1 MDFLQQKEELENKI
15 KNINNYWDDLKI
27 KQEEKFKK
35 REEYKEPK
43 KHLYDAIYKIL
54 YLLKSKKL
62 ISQNMFENYIVKTNC
77 DIKEAF
83 LENKFLI
90 FFYHLFKNIEFK
102 DDTTYK
108 ISDKHIFTSFFEEMK
123 ESNKNNINIYEEND
137 ETYEEDKE
145 LDEKMKLSIKR
156 IKGKKKIPL
165 TYFIYEYEQYKMREK
180 ARIEEENTEEY
191 KQKQVLQVLEEE
203 LKQTERV
210 DNILKKILTY

>member
-1 MDFLQQKEELENKI
+1 
-15 KNINNYWDDLKI
+15 
-27 KQEEKFKK
+27 
-35 REEYKEPK
+35 
-43 KHLYDAIYKIL
+43 
-54 YLLKSKKL
+54 
-62 ISQNMFENYIVKTNC
+62 MFENYIVKTNC

-90 FFYHLFKNIEFK
+90 LFYHLFKNLEFK
-102 DDTTYK
+102 DDTVYRK
-108 ISDKHIFTSFFEEMK
+108 LDKHIFTEFFEEMK

-137 ETYEEDKE
+137 ETDEEDKE
-145 LDEKMKLSIKR
+145 LDEKTKLSIKR

-165 TYFIYEYEQYKMREK
+165 TYFIYEYEQYKLREK